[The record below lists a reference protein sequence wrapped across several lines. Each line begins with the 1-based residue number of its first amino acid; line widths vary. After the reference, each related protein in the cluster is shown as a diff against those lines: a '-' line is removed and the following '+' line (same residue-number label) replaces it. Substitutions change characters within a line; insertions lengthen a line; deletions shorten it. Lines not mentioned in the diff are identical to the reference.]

1 MTATT
6 DRVDPNRRSV
16 GTFLSYGE
24 AERAVDYLSDQ
35 HFPVE
40 RVTIVGHD
48 VKLVEQVIG
57 RLNYGKAALRGAG
70 SGALVG
76 ALIGWIFGLFDWVR
90 PLVASLALAAYG
102 LIFGAVVG
110 AIFGLVVY
118 AMQGGRRDFASMRVL
133 LPSRY
138 EVLVDAEVAG
148 EAARLL
154 VQRDGAHANTSQAR

>member
-6 DRVDPNRRSV
+6 DRTPRRV
-16 GTFLSYGE
+16 RIATYESYGE

-35 HFPVE
+35 KFPVD
-40 RVTIVGHD
+40 RVAIVGHD

-57 RLNYGKAALRGAG
+57 RLNWGKATLHGAG

-76 ALIGWIFGLFDWVR
+76 ALVGWIFGLLDWVR
-90 PLVASLALAAYG
+90 PLITSLTLAAYG

-110 AIFGLVVY
+110 AVFGLIFY
-118 AMQGGRRDFASMRVL
+118 ALQGGRRDFSSMRVMM
-133 LPSRY
+133 PSCY
-138 EVLVDAEVAG
+138 EVLVDAEVAT

-154 VQRDGAHANTSQAR
+154 AQRDGVHATRSVS